1 VGKNRKKSGRVSKPW
16 KLGRNDPCS
25 CGSGKKFKKCC
36 LSKVE
41 PVKAKPP
48 KQQIM
53 ASKDGMV
60 WKQAPPQL
68 SEKAMRVFE
77 EKQRKE
83 QERIARFGEIR
94 LRISLV
100 WHGQRWVTVRNRIF
114 YKESEKWK
122 YFPDFLRDY
131 VPEMLG
137 LEWCKTEAAK
147 PAAERHPII
156 TWRAQGQAYMNAQP
170 SQPDGSRVALPSG
183 ELAAYTNFA
192 YDLYVVDD
200 NGDLDADL
208 LRRLK
213 NPAEFQGARHELF
226 VEATCYRAGF
236 TVQHENQKDVS
247 KRHTEFIATH
257 TQTGQKVSVE
267 AKSRHR
273 EGVLGRPGIAEERPS
288 FTFARLINDAV
299 RKNPPNS
306 LVIFLDTNL
315 PFKWA
320 ERWLMPQAGK
330 TLSRPMEIMLQE
342 INREHNNTDPYT
354 LLILSN
360 HPHHYAIGNLDPR
373 QHVLSVV
380 SRQPKANLAA
390 LQRLH
395 VAATLYGN
403 IPWDSQLRK
412 GSHHHR
418 PYLSHCRRFVMT
430 CK

>member
-25 CGSGKKFKKCC
+25 CGSGKEFKKCC

-94 LRISLV
+94 PRISLV

-131 VPEMLG
+131 VPEVLG

-236 TVQHENQKDVS
+236 TVQHENQ
-247 KRHTEFIATH
+247 RT
-257 TQTGQKVSVE
+257 
-267 AKSRHR
+267 
-273 EGVLGRPGIAEERPS
+273 
-288 FTFARLINDAV
+288 
-299 RKNPPNS
+299 
-306 LVIFLDTNL
+306 
-315 PFKWA
+315 
-320 ERWLMPQAGK
+320 
-330 TLSRPMEIMLQE
+330 
-342 INREHNNTDPYT
+342 
-354 LLILSN
+354 
-360 HPHHYAIGNLDPR
+360 
-373 QHVLSVV
+373 
-380 SRQPKANLAA
+380 
-390 LQRLH
+390 
-395 VAATLYGN
+395 
-403 IPWDSQLRK
+403 
-412 GSHHHR
+412 
-418 PYLSHCRRFVMT
+418 
-430 CK
+430 